1 MSRTLWYTRCP
12 VATATGV
19 ALEKGLF
26 DAVFAD
32 VGVDFR
38 NIRELGAERMLKT
51 HFDHTLENSVREGGA
66 IPPIWARSRGADTAL
81 LGLTWVRDALVF
93 LVRADSPYQRFTDL
107 AGARCSLP
115 RHPRILTDFMR
126 ANTER
131 GFLCALAEHGMT
143 PDDVRFVDTVVDED
157 FKAVANP
164 AAGAARQRYES
175 DLFDAELAALFE
187 GRVDVIFAKNGQA
200 ARLLRLHGARIRPIY
215 DLLDAREE
223 DHIINGNP
231 RIVTISRNVLH
242 EAPEIAVRYVQGLLR
257 GAAYAAAHKQE
268 TTEIWA
274 AEMGLTPQDV
284 AQTYRGEYHTTVWP
298 SLSEAMRHRLREQIA
313 FLRERGYLDAD
324 VDIEA
329 WAAPQILT
337 EACAREGLAAAA

>member
-26 DAVFAD
+26 DAAFAGS
-32 VGVDFR
+32 GVEFR

-51 HFDHTLENSVREGGA
+51 HFDHTLPDSVREGGA

-81 LGLTWVRDALVF
+81 LGLTWVRDSLVF
-93 LVRADSPYQRFTDL
+93 LVHADSDIQRFTDL
-107 AGARCSLP
+107 SGRRCSLP

-131 GFLCALAEHGMT
+131 GFVCALAEHGMT
-143 PDDVRFVDTVVDED
+143 EADVQFVDTVVDED

-175 DLFDAELAALFE
+175 AMFDAELAALLA
-187 GRVDVIFAKNGQA
+187 GRVDVIFAKNGQG
-200 ARLLRLHGARIRPIY
+200 ARLLRLHAGKIRPIY
-215 DLLDAREE
+215 DLLDARDE

-231 RIVTISRNVLH
+231 RIVTISRNTLN
-242 EAPEIAVRYVQGLLR
+242 EAPEIAIRYAQGLLR
-257 GAAYAAAHKQE
+257 GAAWAAAHKRE

-274 AEMGLTPQDV
+274 AEMGLEVADV
-284 AQTYRGEYHTTVWP
+284 ANTYRGDYHQTVWP
-298 SLSEAMRHRLREQIA
+298 SLSDAMRHRLRVQIA
-313 FLRERGYLDAD
+313 FLRARGYLEAGL
-324 VDIEA
+324 DIEA
-329 WAAPQILT
+329 WAAPEIL
-337 EACAREGLAAAA
+337 AQAYAREGLEAAA